1 MKEKTS
7 FIMTAT
13 AVILLA
19 IASCNTEK
27 KNESTENV
35 VTEPVEATTEM
46 AQNVDDFTFKDE
58 SVKIV
63 FQHYTMLRTALT
75 KSNASDASK
84 SAEMLIAALNNSTS
98 SAGANDA
105 ANVIAKSTDLKEQR
119 IAFSSLSEAMIALVS
134 SNITS
139 GAIYLAHCPMAMNN
153 EGANWITKSE
163 DIMNPYFGDMMLKC
177 GSITQT
183 IASAE

>member
-7 FIMTAT
+7 IIITASV
-13 AVILLA
+13 AIFLA
-19 IASCNTEK
+19 MASCNTEK
-27 KNESTENV
+27 KNESTEEIAKEPIEAKTEV
-35 VTEPVEATTEM
+35 V
-46 AQNVDDFTFKDE
+46 QNADDFTFKDE
-58 SVKIV
+58 SVKIA

-84 SAEMLIAALNNSTS
+84 SAEMLVGALNNSTS
-98 SAGANDA
+98 SAGANEA
-105 ANVIAKSTDLKEQR
+105 ALLIAKSTDLKEQR
-119 IAFSSLSEAMIALVS
+119 IAFSALSEAMVVLVS

-139 GAIYLAHCPMAMNN
+139 GAVYLAHCPMAMNN
-153 EGANWITKSE
+153 EGANWITKTE
-163 DIMNPYFGDMMLKC
+163 EITNPYFGDMMLKC